1 MRPSLLFF
9 FPIPGIL
16 KHNFTL
22 GYGHKWEKIVLDV
35 AAQFSVSD
43 SEFVDNSEIVGGDFD
58 NSSIKTKATLLLF
71 GLKYFF

>member
-1 MRPSLLFF
+1 
-9 FPIPGIL
+9 
-16 KHNFTL
+16 
-22 GYGHKWEKIVLDV
+22 LDV